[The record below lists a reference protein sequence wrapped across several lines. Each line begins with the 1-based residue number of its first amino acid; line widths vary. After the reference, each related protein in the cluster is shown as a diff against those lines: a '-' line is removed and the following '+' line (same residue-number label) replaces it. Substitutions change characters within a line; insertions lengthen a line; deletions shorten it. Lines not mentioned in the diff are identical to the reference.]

1 MSPYLS
7 PTAKLEAFI
16 KASFDEDFIIA
27 HGGIRPIIHQTLAL
41 CTFDS
46 SPAQRTI
53 DDASMDR
60 IIRHVQSLEM
70 QDYSWLLR
78 AYRDGAFGS
87 VPKNLNLKKA
97 MRNLKD
103 LKIRI
108 STPLDVLPT
117 EQHDSTPG
125 APETVEPVKI
135 EPRPTLRVGI
145 DDSLFYHIANYLGPI
160 GDSARLTLTVI
171 DDMLCLQFDTP
182 AQNQAQRFTQRL
194 LPDTSSLGFLDD
206 ALSEI
211 ASRAKKQQHSEEILL
226 IISELS
232 QELISR
238 FSMDAQQ
245 SIGVIE
251 SMLAYTRVGFEG
263 KTDKLSEAD
272 RYIID
277 QLANLPARLYCQLS
291 KLDELFVYEN
301 DPR

>member
-27 HGGIRPIIHQTLAL
+27 HGGTQPIIRQALGL
-41 CTFDS
+41 CTFNS

-53 DDASMDR
+53 DDPSMDR
-60 IIRHVQSLEM
+60 IIRHIQSLEM

-78 AYRDGAFGS
+78 SYRDGAFGS

-103 LKIRI
+103 LKIEI

-117 EQHDSTPG
+117 EQHDSTPET
-125 APETVEPVKI
+125 PVTVEPVKI

-160 GDSARLTLTVI
+160 GDSARLTLTII
-171 DDMLCLQFDTP
+171 DDMLCLQLDTP
-182 AQNQAQRFTQRL
+182 TRNQAQRFTQRL

-211 ASRAKKQQHSEEILL
+211 VSRAKKQHHSEEILL

-238 FSMDAQQ
+238 FSMNVEQ
-245 SIGVIE
+245 SIEAIE
-251 SMLAYTRVGFEG
+251 SMLAYTREGFESES
-263 KTDKLSEAD
+263 DKLSEAD

-277 QLANLPARLYCQLS
+277 QLANLPARIYCQLS
-291 KLDELFVYEN
+291 KLNELFIYEN